1 MPEAVASNSISMSDG
16 QHPFKT
22 DLTAFIDTIQELE
35 ALTIMLSSLL
45 STTGLES
52 QASGISGLFQ
62 RQLSDLDQIYKAVKS
77 DLSKPTE
84 RAITATEKP
93 KQSNINVQFKLYNH
107 ILNLIKIIRIETGEP
122 VYATHEEW
130 PETIQKTIVDLA
142 QSYVDK
148 VLNKM
153 EDKTNEM
160 EAGSLLPWI
169 EAIIRRE
176 LLNEKQPAP
185 TTMLRDNF
193 ILDSIE
199 SGYSTADIAQVL
211 GLSRHAIDK
220 AVYRLKRPI
229 HEANRQQATAN

>member
-1 MPEAVASNSISMSDG
+1 MPEAVASNSRSMSEG
-16 QHPFKT
+16 QHSFKT
-22 DLTAFIDTIQELE
+22 DLTAFLETIQELH

-45 STTGLES
+45 SASGLES
-52 QASGISGLFQ
+52 EASGVAGLFR
-62 RQLSDLDQIYKAVKS
+62 RQISDLDEIYKAVKS

-93 KQSNINVQFKLYNH
+93 RQSNVNVQFKLYNH
-107 ILNLIKIIRIETGEP
+107 ILNLIKVIRIETGEP

-130 PETIQKTIVDLA
+130 PEAIQKTIIGLA

-148 VLNKM
+148 VFNKM
-153 EDKTNEM
+153 EDKTSEM

-176 LLNEKQPAP
+176 LLNEKPSAP

-193 ILDSIE
+193 IFDSIE

-229 HEANRQQATAN
+229 HGATTQQSTAG

>member
-1 MPEAVASNSISMSDG
+1 MPEAVASNSIPMPEG
-16 QHPFKT
+16 QHPFNT
-22 DLTAFIDTIQELE
+22 DLTAFSDTIHELQ

-45 STTGLES
+45 ATSSLES

-62 RQLSDLDQIYKAVKS
+62 RQLSDLDKIYEAVKS
-77 DLSKPTE
+77 DLSKPAE

-93 KQSNINVQFKLYNH
+93 KQSSINVQFKLYNH
-107 ILNLIKIIRIETGEP
+107 ILDLIKTIRIETGEP

-130 PETIQKTIVDLA
+130 PEALQKTIVDLA

-176 LLNEKQPAP
+176 LLTEKPSVP
-185 TTMLRDNF
+185 TTMLRDTF
-193 ILDSIE
+193 ILDSIG
-199 SGYSTADIAQVL
+199 SGYSTADVAQVL
-211 GLSRHAIDK
+211 GLSRHAVDK

-229 HEANRQQATAN
+229 HDADRQQATAS

>member
-1 MPEAVASNSISMSDG
+1 MPEAVASNSISMPGG

-22 DLTAFIDTIQELE
+22 DLTAFIDTIQELH

-45 STTGLES
+45 SASGLES
-52 QASGISGLFQ
+52 QASGISGLFR
-62 RQLSDLDQIYKAVKS
+62 RQLSDLDEIYKAVKS

-84 RAITATEKP
+84 RTITATEKP
-93 KQSNINVQFKLYNH
+93 KQSSINVQFKLYNH
-107 ILNLIKIIRIETGEP
+107 ILNLIKSIRIEIGEP

-130 PETIQKTIVDLA
+130 PEAIQKTIIDLA

-148 VLNKM
+148 VLSKM
-153 EDKTNEM
+153 DDKTNEL
-160 EAGSLLPWI
+160 EAGSLLPWV
-169 EAIIRRE
+169 EPIIRRE
-176 LLNEKQPAP
+176 LLNEKPPAP

-229 HEANRQQATAN
+229 LEANRQQATAN